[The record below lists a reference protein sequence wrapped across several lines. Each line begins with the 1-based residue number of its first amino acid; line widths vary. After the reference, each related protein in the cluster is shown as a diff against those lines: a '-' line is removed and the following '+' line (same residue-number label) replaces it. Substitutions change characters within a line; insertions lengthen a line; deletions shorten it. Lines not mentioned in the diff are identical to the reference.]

1 MSEHLLY
8 QSPNRSNS
16 LTELSDTWDDSP
28 NTSSPNAFSKINN
41 AGQSLPLTPFLGSSN
56 VTHPLPTE
64 ESLELLCWRA
74 ETLMEE
80 MMLGAVD
87 MYAGGPTS
95 YDDSANGNGLSSNE
109 ASQNG
114 QLNGSPPHS
123 PSPSRPPNRAFPDD
137 ALKEQPVQES
147 SWPSNNF
154 PTLSSVSVTPEHIQP
169 SFLDDSSSGDEYQ
182 NRLPNLP
189 SNRSSNLPPDRS
201 ESNRILSND
210 LLKPPSALNETNN
223 EQFDQVRPSEFH
235 DDLTHHQPLQSYERV
250 DNHPQYQQANH
261 QQTDQHQQF
270 DQSASQPSTHQPPP
284 PAYPASSYSATYA
297 TTWKNERPDWS
308 IASGS
313 SNDYLNSV
321 PRSTDTP
328 HTVEQ
333 FRRQFGERYQEAYAA
348 RFGHGP
354 DGYSHPDQIPTLG
367 PIVNQNIPFAD
378 SMSVEQQ
385 ARRHSNLLPRQST
398 LDLQALKQEM
408 AMLQERINTA
418 LPLGRDTA
426 ERARHLLEKGQS
438 IFELDADR
446 SAEVSYYM
454 QQVCSILQR
463 AEQRIQWSNLYR
475 NRLQYYLF
483 AWFLFALL
491 IIVSTILYTNQM
503 EAFVALRYN
512 LPTGHLVLAHFI
524 PFLTTLAAG
533 ALGGAVGALVNMWRY
548 SKTEYGFFD
557 RKYGM
562 LGIILPII
570 SIIVGI
576 LLYIFFALLGL
587 FFGFDLALNFVAG
600 FIPAVFTFLFG
611 CVQERIYGTSS

>member
-1 MSEHLLY
+1 MSEHLH
-8 QSPNRSNS
+8 QSPNRSS
-16 LTELSDTWDDSP
+16 GLTERSNTRDDHAETLPQQASSNIYIAEQSP
-28 NTSSPNAFSKINN
+28 Y
-41 AGQSLPLTPFLGSSN
+41 LTPSLGTSN
-56 VTHPLPTE
+56 AIHSLPTE
-64 ESLELLCWRA
+64 ESPELLRWRA

-95 YDDSANGNGLSSNE
+95 YEDSVNTNGLSTNG

-114 QLNGSPPHS
+114 QLNGTQSHPP
-123 PSPSRPPNRAFPDD
+123 PPNRPLPHDLLNEKSA
-137 ALKEQPVQES
+137 QES
-147 SWPSNNF
+147 SWPAQNS
-154 PTLSSVSVTPEHIQP
+154 PTSPSVSSTSEHIHPTSLDDRNPSSASQNSPLNSPDNGSHNQSEPEHI
-169 SFLDDSSSGDEYQ
+169 
-182 NRLPNLP
+182 P
-189 SNRSSNLPPDRS
+189 SNG
-201 ESNRILSND
+201 
-210 LLKPPSALNETNN
+210 LLKPPSALYGVNN
-223 EQFDQVRPSEFH
+223 EQSGQVVPSQYPNDLNRQQPNQAYEHPDNRPI
-235 DDLTHHQPLQSYERV
+235 D
-250 DNHPQYQQANH
+250 
-261 QQTDQHQQF
+261 QQTE
-270 DQSASQPSTHQPPP
+270 QSTSQPSVHQTPPP
-284 PAYPASSYSATYA
+284 VYPASSYSANDSA
-297 TTWKNERPDWS
+297 TWKNERPDWS
-308 IASGS
+308 IASGN

-328 HTVEQ
+328 HTVEE
-333 FRRQFGERYQEAYAA
+333 FRRQFGERYQAAYAA
-348 RFGHGP
+348 RFGNGSN
-354 DGYSHPDQIPTLG
+354 GYSHPDQIPSLG
-367 PIVNQNIPFAD
+367 PVVNPNMPFAD
-378 SMSVEQQ
+378 SMSVGQQ

-408 AMLQERINTA
+408 SMLQERINTA

-438 IFELDADR
+438 ILELDADR

-454 QQVCSILQR
+454 QQVHSILQR

-475 NRLQYYLF
+475 NRLQYYLL

-491 IIVSTILYTNQM
+491 IVVSTILYTNQM
-503 EAFVALRYN
+503 QIFVATRYN
-512 LPTGHLVLAHFI
+512 LPTGHLILGHFV

-562 LGIILPII
+562 LGLILPII
-570 SIIVGI
+570 SIIVGV

-600 FIPAVFTFLFG
+600 LIPAVFAFLFG